1 MNVLI
6 TGGAGYLGA
15 SLVAEL
21 AGRSE
26 VESILVYDNMSR
38 GNYNLFLSPPSL
50 PNKIHFRKADIL
62 DTHSLRESLAGID
75 VVLHLAARVTTPF
88 ADGDSHVFEQVNH
101 WGTAELVYAIEQSDV
116 SHLVYVSSTS
126 VYGES
131 PEWATIETPPNPKTF
146 YGLSKLRAERHALR
160 LLRQGT
166 KTHIVRC
173 GNIFGFAPSMRFDS
187 VINRFAF
194 ESNFFR
200 KISIQGSGTQHRS
213 FLSLDRATKT
223 IAALL
228 NSDLAPDVYNLVDE
242 TYSILEIAETLR
254 GLIPD
259 LDLLF
264 TDQMI
269 KQRELIVEKDQR
281 LTKVDQFPP
290 RSLQDHLQ
298 DLLAGFSFQPHY
310 SSVSS

>member
-1 MNVLI
+1 MKVLI

-21 AGRSE
+21 ALHPQID
-26 VESILVYDNMSR
+26 SIVVYDNLSR
-38 GNYNLFLSPPSL
+38 GNYNLFLVPPSL
-50 PNKIHFRKADIL
+50 PNKIDFRKADIL
-62 DTHSLRESLAGID
+62 DTHSLRESLEGID
-75 VVLHLAARVTTPF
+75 IVLHLAARVTTPF

-101 WGTAELVYAIEQSDV
+101 WGSAELVYAIEQSSV

-131 PEWATIETPPNPKTF
+131 PECATIETPPNPKTF

-160 LLRQGT
+160 LLRQGI
-166 KTHIVRC
+166 KTHIIRC

-194 ESNFFR
+194 EANFFR

-213 FLSLDRATKT
+213 FLSLDRATQT

-228 NSDLAPDVYNLVDE
+228 DSDLAPDVYNLVDE
-242 TYSILEIAETLR
+242 TYSVLEIADTLR
-254 GLIPD
+254 SLIPD
-259 LDLLF
+259 LDILF

-269 KQRELIVEKDQR
+269 KQRELIVEKDER
-281 LTKVDQFPP
+281 LGCVNQLPS
-290 RSLQDHLQ
+290 RSLRDHLQ
-298 DLLAGFSFQPHY
+298 ELLAGFSFQPHY
-310 SSVSS
+310 SSV